1 MIRDVHPASRIQES
15 KRHRISEP
23 QHWKERTKNFF
34 KQGRERAFVPVKP
47 EEHGRVPVD
56 PEHEAL
62 RLGLREAGHLAV
74 EAGLTPGHL
83 LHIEHHRP
91 AHNTT
96 DGILE

>member
-1 MIRDVHPASRIQES
+1 ME
-15 KRHRISEP
+15 
-23 QHWKERTKNFF
+23 
-34 KQGRERAFVPVKP
+34 P
-47 EEHGRVPVD
+47 EEHGWVPVD

-74 EAGLTPGHL
+74 EAGLPPGHL

-96 DGILE
+96 DGILEWHFVEGKNEGRKPDKDSTRMKNQTK

>member
-1 MIRDVHPASRIQES
+1 VE
-15 KRHRISEP
+15 
-23 QHWKERTKNFF
+23 
-34 KQGRERAFVPVKP
+34 P
-47 EEHGRVPVD
+47 EEHGWVSVD

-74 EAGLTPGHL
+74 EAGLTPGHF